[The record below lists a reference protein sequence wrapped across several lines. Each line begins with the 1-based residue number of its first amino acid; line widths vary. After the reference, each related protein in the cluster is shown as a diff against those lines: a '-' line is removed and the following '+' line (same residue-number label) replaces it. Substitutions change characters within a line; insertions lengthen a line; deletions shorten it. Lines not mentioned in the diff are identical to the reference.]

1 LQKFDFIKPGNL
13 DEACDLLVRYK
24 DRAKL
29 IAGGTD
35 LVIALRE
42 EKLPNCLEIIIDI
55 SNLEELNHIK
65 EEGKYIR
72 IGSGVRHVEIAK
84 NKLIKKYAPVLSTA
98 ASVVGSPQIRNRGT
112 IVGNIITA
120 SPAADTIP
128 VLMVLNTILVI
139 RKGKEKREIAVKDI
153 FIGPNKVNLKSDE
166 IVGEIYFEKLPL
178 DAKSDFIKLARRN
191 AVDKSRINI
200 AVEAQQNKNKEITDI
215 RISVGSLTPIPE
227 RFKDAEDLLLGEIP
241 TQDLI
246 QKAGKKIA
254 EEMINKSGY
263 RWSTEYKEPVVKS
276 LIGRVL
282 NRVLEVE

>member
-1 LQKFDFIKPGNL
+1 MQNFNFIRPDNL
-13 DEACDLLVRYK
+13 EKACDLLVRYK
-24 DRAKL
+24 DKAKL

-35 LVIALRE
+35 LIIALRE

-55 SNLEELNHIK
+55 SNLEELNYIK

-72 IGSGVRHVEIAK
+72 IGSGVRHAEIAK
-84 NKLIKKYAPVLSTA
+84 NKLIKKYAPVLFIA
-98 ASVVGSPQIRNRGT
+98 ASVVGSPQIRNEGT
-112 IVGNIITA
+112 IAGNIVTA
-120 SPAADTIP
+120 SPASDTIP
-128 VLMVLNTILVI
+128 ALIVLDSILVI
-139 RKGKEKREIAVKDI
+139 RKGKEKRKMFLKDV
-153 FIGPNKVNLKSDE
+153 FEGPNKVNLESDE

-178 DAKSDFIKLARRN
+178 DVKYDFIKLARRN
-191 AVDKSRINI
+191 AVDKSRMNI
-200 AVEAQQNKNKEITDI
+200 AIVAQQNKNKKIIDI
-215 RISVGSLTPIPE
+215 RISVGSLTPIPG

-254 EEMINKSGY
+254 EEMIKKSGY

-282 NRVLEVE
+282 NGILEVE

>member
-1 LQKFDFIKPGNL
+1 MQNFNFIRPNNL

-24 DRAKL
+24 DKAKI

-35 LVIALRE
+35 LIIALRE
-42 EKLPNCLEIIIDI
+42 EKLANCLEIIIDI

-84 NKLIKKYAPVLSTA
+84 NKLIKKYAPVLSMA

-128 VLMVLNTILVI
+128 ALIVLDTKLVI
-139 RKGKEKREIAVKDI
+139 RKGKEKRKMFLKDI
-153 FIGPNKVNLKSDE
+153 FEGPNKVNLKSDE
-166 IVGEIYFEKLPL
+166 IVGEIFFEKLPL
-178 DAKSDFIKLARRN
+178 NAKSNFIKLARRN
-191 AVDKSRINI
+191 AVDKSRMNI
-200 AVEAQQNKNKEITDI
+200 AIVAQQNKKKEITDI
-215 RISVGSLTPIPE
+215 RISVGSLTPIPQ

-246 QKAGKKIA
+246 QNAGKKIA

>member
-1 LQKFDFIKPGNL
+1 LHNFNFIRPDNL
-13 DEACDLLVRYK
+13 EEACDLLVRYK

-35 LVIALRE
+35 LIVDLRE
-42 EKLPNCLEIIIDI
+42 EKLANCLEIIIDI

-72 IGSGVRHVEIAK
+72 IGSGVRHAEIAK
-84 NKLIKKYAPVLSTA
+84 NKLIKKYAQVLSMA

-112 IVGNIITA
+112 IVGNIVTA

-128 VLMVLNTILVI
+128 ALIVLDSILVI
-139 RKGKEKREIAVKDI
+139 RKGKEKRKMFLKDV
-153 FIGPNKVNLKSDE
+153 FEGPNKVNLKSDE
-166 IVGEIYFEKLPL
+166 IVCEIYFEKLSL
-178 DAKSDFIKLARRN
+178 DAKSYFIKLARRN
-191 AVDKSRINI
+191 AVDKSRMNI
-200 AVEAQQNKNKEITDI
+200 AVVAQQNKSKEITDI
-215 RISVGSLTPIPE
+215 RISVGSLTPIPG

-276 LIGRVL
+276 LIDRVL
-282 NRVLEVE
+282 NRIVEVE

>member
-1 LQKFDFIKPGNL
+1 LQNFNFIRPDNL
-13 DEACDLLVRYK
+13 EEACDLLVRYK

-35 LVIALRE
+35 LIIALRE
-42 EKLPNCLEIIIDI
+42 EKLPNCLEIVIDI
-55 SNLEELNHIK
+55 SNLEELNYIK

-72 IGSGVRHVEIAK
+72 IGSGARHTEIAK
-84 NKLIKKYAPVLSTA
+84 NKLIEKYAPVLSIA
-98 ASVVGSPQIRNRGT
+98 ASVVGSPQIRNKGT

-128 VLMVLNTILVI
+128 ALIVLDSILVI
-139 RKGKEKREIAVKDI
+139 RKGKEKRKMFLKDV
-153 FIGPNKVNLKSDE
+153 FEGPNKVNLKCDE
-166 IVGEIYFEKLPL
+166 IVCEIYFEKLPL
-178 DAKSDFIKLARRN
+178 GAKSDFIKLTRRN
-191 AVDKSRINI
+191 AVDKSRMNI
-200 AVEAQQNKNKEITDI
+200 AVVAQQNKSKEITDI

-227 RFKDAEDLLLGEIP
+227 RFKNAEDLLLGEIP

-276 LIGRVL
+276 LIGRAL
-282 NRVLEVE
+282 NRILEVE

>member
-1 LQKFDFIKPGNL
+1 MQNFNFIRPNNL

-55 SNLEELNHIK
+55 SNLEELKYIK

-72 IGSGVRHVEIAK
+72 IGSRVRHVEIAK
-84 NKLIKKYAPVLSTA
+84 NKLIKKYAPALSTA

-215 RISVGSLTPIPE
+215 KISVGSLTPIPE

-246 QKAGKKIA
+246 QKAGEKIA

-282 NRVLEVE
+282 NMVLEVE

>member
-1 LQKFDFIKPGNL
+1 MQNFNFIRPGNL
-13 DEACDLLVRYK
+13 DEVCNLLVRHK

-42 EKLPNCLEIIIDI
+42 EKLLNCLELIIDI
-55 SNLEELNHIK
+55 AQLEKLNYIK
-65 EEGKYIR
+65 EEGNYIR
-72 IGSGVRHVEIAK
+72 IGSGVRHTEIAK
-84 NKLIKKYAPVLSTA
+84 NKIIKKYAPVLSMA

-128 VLMVLNTILVI
+128 ALIVLDTKLVI
-139 RKGKEKREIAVKDI
+139 RKGKEKRKMFLKDI
-153 FIGPNKVNLKSDE
+153 FEGPNKVNLKSDE
-166 IVGEIYFEKLPL
+166 IVIEIYFEKLSL
-178 DAKSDFIKLARRN
+178 NAKSDFIKLARRN
-191 AVDKSRINI
+191 AVDKSRMNI
-200 AVEAQQNKNKEITDI
+200 AVVAQQNKNKEIIDI
-215 RISVGSLTPIPE
+215 RISVGSLTPVPE
-227 RFKDAEDLLLGEIP
+227 RFKNAEDLLLGKIP

-282 NRVLEVE
+282 NRIVEVE

>member
-1 LQKFDFIKPGNL
+1 MQNFNFIRPGNL
-13 DEACDLLVRYK
+13 NEVCDLLVRHK

-35 LVIALRE
+35 LFIALRE

-55 SNLEELNHIK
+55 AQLEKLNYIK
-65 EEGKYIR
+65 EEGNYIR
-72 IGSGVRHVEIAK
+72 IGSGVRHAEIAK
-84 NKLIKKYAPVLSTA
+84 NKIIKKYAPLLSMA

-128 VLMVLNTILVI
+128 ALIVLDSKLVI
-139 RKGKEKREIAVKDI
+139 RKGKEKRKMFLKDI
-153 FIGPNKVNLKSDE
+153 FEGPNKVNLKSDE
-166 IVGEIYFEKLPL
+166 IVIEIYFEKLSL
-178 DAKSDFIKLARRN
+178 NTKSDFIKLARRN
-191 AVDKSRINI
+191 AVDKSRMNI
-200 AVEAQQNKNKEITDI
+200 AVVAQQNKNKEIIDI
-215 RISVGSLTPIPE
+215 RISVGSLTPVPE
-227 RFKDAEDLLLGEIP
+227 RFKDAEDLLLGKIP

-263 RWSTEYKEPVVKS
+263 RWSTEYKKPVVKS

-282 NRVLEVE
+282 NRIVEVE

>member
-1 LQKFDFIKPGNL
+1 MQNFNFIRPDNL
-13 DEACDLLVRYK
+13 EEACDLLVRYK

-29 IAGGTD
+29 ITGGTD
-35 LVIALRE
+35 LIIALRE

-55 SNLEELNHIK
+55 SNLKELNYIK

-72 IGSGVRHVEIAK
+72 IGSGVRHAEIAN
-84 NKLIKKYAPVLSTA
+84 NKLIKKYAPVLSMA
-98 ASVVGSPQIRNRGT
+98 SSVVGSPQIRNKGT
-112 IVGNIITA
+112 IAGNIITA

-128 VLMVLNTILVI
+128 ALIVLDSILVI
-139 RKGKEKREIAVKDI
+139 RKGKEKRKMFLKDV
-153 FIGPNKVNLKSDE
+153 FEGPNKVNLKSDE
-166 IVGEIYFEKLPL
+166 IVCEIYFEKLPL
-178 DAKSDFIKLARRN
+178 GAKSNFIKLARRN
-191 AVDKSRINI
+191 AVDKSRMNI
-200 AVEAQQNKNKEITDI
+200 AVVAQQNKNKEITNI

-227 RFKDAEDLLLGEIP
+227 RFKDAEDLLLGKLP

-276 LIGRVL
+276 LIDRVL
-282 NRVLEVE
+282 NGIVEVE

>member
-1 LQKFDFIKPGNL
+1 LQNFNFIRPGNL
-13 DEACDLLVRYK
+13 NEVCDLLVRHK
-24 DRAKL
+24 NRAKL

-35 LVIALRE
+35 LFIALRE

-55 SNLEELNHIK
+55 AQLEKLNYIK
-65 EEGKYIR
+65 EEGNYIR
-72 IGSGVRHVEIAK
+72 IGSGVRHAEIAK
-84 NKLIKKYAPVLSTA
+84 NKIIKKYAPALSMA

-112 IVGNIITA
+112 VVGNIITA

-128 VLMVLNTILVI
+128 ALIVLDSILVI
-139 RKGKEKREIAVKDI
+139 RKGKEKRKMFLKDI
-153 FIGPNKVNLKSDE
+153 FEGPNKVNLKSDE
-166 IVGEIYFEKLPL
+166 IVIEIYFEKLSL
-178 DAKSDFIKLARRN
+178 NTKSDFIKLARRN
-191 AVDKSRINI
+191 AVDKSRMNI
-200 AVEAQQNKNKEITDI
+200 AVVAQQNKNKEITDI

-282 NRVLEVE
+282 NRILEVE

>member
-1 LQKFDFIKPGNL
+1 MQNFNFIRPDNL
-13 DEACDLLVRYK
+13 EEACDLLVRYK

-35 LVIALRE
+35 LIIALRE

-55 SNLEELNHIK
+55 SNLEESNYIE

-72 IGSGVRHVEIAK
+72 IGSGVRHAEIAN
-84 NKLIKKYAPVLSTA
+84 NKIIKKYAPVLSMA
-98 ASVVGSPQIRNRGT
+98 ASVVGSPQIRNKGT
-112 IVGNIITA
+112 IAGNIVTA

-128 VLMVLNTILVI
+128 ALIVLDSILVI
-139 RKGKEKREIAVKDI
+139 RKGKEKRKMFLKDV
-153 FIGPNKVNLKSDE
+153 FEGPNKVNLKCDE
-166 IVGEIYFEKLPL
+166 IVCEIYFEKLPL
-178 DAKSDFIKLARRN
+178 GAKSDFIKLTRRN
-191 AVDKSRINI
+191 AVDKSRMNI
-200 AVEAQQNKNKEITDI
+200 AVVAQQNKSKEITDI

-227 RFKDAEDLLLGEIP
+227 RFKNAEDLLLGEIP

-263 RWSTEYKEPVVKS
+263 RWSTAYKEPVVKS
-276 LIGRVL
+276 LIGRAL
-282 NRVLEVE
+282 NRILEVG

>member
-1 LQKFDFIKPGNL
+1 MQNFNFIRPNNL

-24 DRAKL
+24 DKAKL

-35 LVIALRE
+35 LIIALRE

-84 NKLIKKYAPVLSTA
+84 NKLIKKYAPVLSMA

-128 VLMVLNTILVI
+128 ALIVSDAMLVI
-139 RKGKEKREIAVKDI
+139 RKGKEKRKMFLKDI
-153 FIGPNKVNLKSDE
+153 FEGPNKVNLKSDE
-166 IVGEIYFEKLPL
+166 IVGEIFFEKLPL
-178 DAKSDFIKLARRN
+178 DAKYDFIKLARRN
-191 AVDKSRINI
+191 AVDKSRMNI
-200 AVEAQQNKNKEITDI
+200 AIVAQQNKNKKIIDI
-215 RISVGSLTPIPE
+215 RISVGSLTPIPG

-254 EEMINKSGY
+254 EEMIKKSGY

>member
-1 LQKFDFIKPGNL
+1 MQNFDFYRPSSLN
-13 DEACDLLVRYK
+13 EACDLLLNYK
-24 DRAKL
+24 GKAKL

-35 LVIALRE
+35 LIIALRE

-55 SNLEELNHIK
+55 SNLEELNYVK
-65 EEGKYIR
+65 EEGKYIK
-72 IGSGVRHVEIAK
+72 IGSGVRHAEIAK
-84 NKLIKKYAPVLSTA
+84 NKLIKKYAPILSMA
-98 ASVVGSPQIRNRGT
+98 ASVVGSPQVRNKGT
-112 IVGNIITA
+112 IAGNIITA

-128 VLMVLNTILVI
+128 ALIVLDGILVI
-139 RKGKEKREIAVKDI
+139 RKGKEKRKMFLKDV
-153 FIGPNKVNLKSDE
+153 FEGPNKVNLKSDE
-166 IVGEIYFEKLPL
+166 MVCEIYFEKLPL
-178 DAKSDFIKLARRN
+178 DTKYDFIKLARRN
-191 AVDKSRINI
+191 AVDKSRMNI
-200 AVEAQQNKNKEITDI
+200 AVVAQQNKNKEITDI

-276 LIGRVL
+276 LVSRVL
-282 NRVLEVE
+282 NRILEVE

>member
-1 LQKFDFIKPGNL
+1 MQNFDFIKPGNL
-13 DEACDLLVRYK
+13 DEVCNLLVRYK

-35 LVIALRE
+35 LIIALRE

-72 IGSGVRHVEIAK
+72 IGSGVRHAEIAK
-84 NKLIKKYAPVLSTA
+84 NKLIKKYAPVLSMA
-98 ASVVGSPQIRNRGT
+98 ASSVGSPQIRNKGT
-112 IVGNIITA
+112 IAGNIVTA

-128 VLMVLNTILVI
+128 ALIVLDSILVI
-139 RKGKEKREIAVKDI
+139 RKGKEKRKMFLKDV
-153 FIGPNKVNLKSDE
+153 FEGPNKVNLKSDE

-178 DAKSDFIKLARRN
+178 GAKSDFIKLARRN
-191 AVDKSRINI
+191 AVDKSRMNI
-200 AVEAQQNKNKEITDI
+200 AVVAQQNKSKEITDI
-215 RISVGSLTPIPE
+215 RISVGSLTPAPE
-227 RFKDAEDLLLGEIP
+227 RFKDAEDLLLGKIP

-276 LIGRVL
+276 LIGRIL
-282 NRVLEVE
+282 NRILEVE

>member
-1 LQKFDFIKPGNL
+1 MHNFNFIRPDNL
-13 DEACDLLVRYK
+13 EEACDLLVRYK

-35 LVIALRE
+35 LIVDLRE
-42 EKLPNCLEIIIDI
+42 EKLANCLEIIIDI

-72 IGSGVRHVEIAK
+72 IGSGVRHAEIAK
-84 NKLIKKYAPVLSTA
+84 NKLIKKYAQVLSMA

-112 IVGNIITA
+112 IVGNIVTA

-128 VLMVLNTILVI
+128 ALIVLDSILVI
-139 RKGKEKREIAVKDI
+139 RKGKEKRKMFLKDV
-153 FIGPNKVNLKSDE
+153 FEGPNKVNLKSDE
-166 IVGEIYFEKLPL
+166 IVCEIYFEKLPL
-178 DAKSDFIKLARRN
+178 DAKSYFIKLARRN
-191 AVDKSRINI
+191 AVDKSRMNI
-200 AVEAQQNKNKEITDI
+200 AVVAQQNKSKEITDI
-215 RISVGSLTPIPE
+215 RISVGSLTPIPG

-276 LIGRVL
+276 LIDRVL
-282 NRVLEVE
+282 NRIVEVE

>member
-1 LQKFDFIKPGNL
+1 MQNFNFIRPDNL
-13 DEACDLLVRYK
+13 DKVCDLLVRYK
-24 DRAKL
+24 DRVKL

-35 LVIALRE
+35 LIIALRE

-55 SNLEELNHIK
+55 SNLEELNYIK

-72 IGSGVRHVEIAK
+72 IGSGVRHTEIAK
-84 NKLIKKYAPVLSTA
+84 NKLIKKYAPVLSMA
-98 ASVVGSPQIRNRGT
+98 ASSVGSPQIRNRGT

-128 VLMVLNTILVI
+128 ALIVLDSILVM
-139 RKGKEKREIAVKDI
+139 RKGKEKRNISLKDI
-153 FIGPNKVNLKSDE
+153 FEGPNKVNLKSDE
-166 IVGEIYFEKLPL
+166 IVCEIFFEKLPL
-178 DAKSDFIKLARRN
+178 DAKFDFIKLARRN
-191 AVDKSRINI
+191 AVDKSRMNI
-200 AVEAQQNKNKEITDI
+200 AVVVQQNKNKEIIDI

-241 TQDLI
+241 TQNLI
-246 QKAGKKIA
+246 QKAGKKIT
-254 EEMINKSGY
+254 EEMLNKSGY

-282 NRVLEVE
+282 NRIVEVE

>member
-1 LQKFDFIKPGNL
+1 MQNFNFIKPDNL
-13 DEACDLLVRYK
+13 EEACDLLVRYK

-55 SNLEELNHIK
+55 SNLEELNYIK

-72 IGSGVRHVEIAK
+72 IGSGVRHAEIAK
-84 NKLIKKYAPVLSTA
+84 NKLIKKYAAVLSMA
-98 ASVVGSPQIRNRGT
+98 ASVVGSPQIRNKGT
-112 IVGNIITA
+112 IAGNIITA

-128 VLMVLNTILVI
+128 ALIVLDSILVV
-139 RKGKEKREIAVKDI
+139 RKGKEKRKIFLKDV
-153 FIGPNKVNLKSDE
+153 FEGANKVNLESDE
-166 IVGEIYFEKLPL
+166 IVGEIFFEKLSL
-178 DAKSDFIKLARRN
+178 DAKYDFIKLARRN
-191 AVDKSRINI
+191 AVDKSRMNI
-200 AVEAQQNKNKEITDI
+200 AVVAQQNKNKEIIDI
-215 RISVGSLTPIPE
+215 RISVGSLTPIPG

-254 EEMINKSGY
+254 EEMIKKSGY

-276 LIGRVL
+276 LIGRAL
-282 NRVLEVE
+282 NRILEVE

>member
-1 LQKFDFIKPGNL
+1 LQNFNFIRPDNL
-13 DEACDLLVRYK
+13 EEACDLLVRYK

-35 LVIALRE
+35 LIIALRE

-72 IGSGVRHVEIAK
+72 IGSGVKHAEIAK
-84 NKLIKKYAPVLSTA
+84 NKLIKKYAPVLSMA

-112 IVGNIITA
+112 IVGNIVTA

-128 VLMVLNTILVI
+128 ALIVLDSILVI
-139 RKGKEKREIAVKDI
+139 RKGKEKRKMFLKDV
-153 FIGPNKVNLKSDE
+153 FEGPNKVNLKSDE
-166 IVGEIYFEKLPL
+166 IVCEIYFEKLPL

-191 AVDKSRINI
+191 AVDKSRMNI
-200 AVEAQQNKNKEITDI
+200 AVVAQQNKSKEITDI
-215 RISVGSLTPIPE
+215 RISVGSLTPAPE

-276 LIGRVL
+276 LIDRVL
-282 NRVLEVE
+282 NRIVEVE

>member
-1 LQKFDFIKPGNL
+1 MQNFNFIRPDNL
-13 DEACDLLVRYK
+13 EEACDLLVRYK

-35 LVIALRE
+35 LIIALRE
-42 EKLPNCLEIIIDI
+42 EKLPNYLEIIIDI
-55 SNLEELNHIK
+55 SNLGELNYIK

-72 IGSGVRHVEIAK
+72 IGAGVRHAEVA
-84 NKLIKKYAPVLSTA
+84 NNGLIKKYAPILSMA
-98 ASVVGSPQIRNRGT
+98 ASVVGSPQIRNKGT
-112 IVGNIITA
+112 IAGNIITA

-128 VLMVLNTILVI
+128 VLIVLDSILVI
-139 RKGKEKREIAVKDI
+139 RKGKEKRKMYLKDI
-153 FIGPNKVNLKSDE
+153 FNGANKVNLESDE

-178 DAKSDFIKLARRN
+178 VTKSDFIKLARRN
-191 AVDKSRINI
+191 AVDKSRMNI
-200 AVEAQQNKNKEITDI
+200 AVAAQQNKNKEIIDI
-215 RISVGSLTPIPE
+215 RISVGSLTPIPG

-246 QKAGKKIA
+246 QKAGEKIA

-282 NRVLEVE
+282 NRILEVK

>member
-1 LQKFDFIKPGNL
+1 MQNFNFIRPDNFE
-13 DEACDLLVRYK
+13 EACDLLVRYK

-35 LVIALRE
+35 LIIALRE

-55 SNLEELNHIK
+55 AQLEKLNYIK
-65 EEGKYIR
+65 EEGNYIR
-72 IGSGVRHVEIAK
+72 IGSGVRHAEIVK
-84 NKLIKKYAPVLSTA
+84 NKLIKKYAPILSMA

-128 VLMVLNTILVI
+128 ALIVLDTKLVI
-139 RKGKEKREIAVKDI
+139 RKGKEKRKMFLKDI
-153 FIGPNKVNLKSDE
+153 FEGLNKVNLKSDE
-166 IVGEIYFEKLPL
+166 IVIEIYFEKLPL
-178 DAKSDFIKLARRN
+178 NAKSDFIKLARRN
-191 AVDKSRINI
+191 AVDKSRMNI
-200 AVEAQQNKNKEITDI
+200 AVVAQQNKNKEIIDI
-215 RISVGSLTPIPE
+215 RISVGSLTPTPE
-227 RFKDAEDLLLGEIP
+227 RFKDAEDLLFGEIP

-254 EEMINKSGY
+254 KEMINESGY

-282 NRVLEVE
+282 NRILEVE

>member
-1 LQKFDFIKPGNL
+1 LQNFNFIRPDNL
-13 DEACDLLVRYK
+13 EEACDLLVRYK

-35 LVIALRE
+35 LIIALRE

-72 IGSGVRHVEIAK
+72 IGSGVKHAEIAK
-84 NKLIKKYAPVLSTA
+84 NKLIKKYAPVLSMA

-112 IVGNIITA
+112 IVGNIVTA

-128 VLMVLNTILVI
+128 ALIVLDSILVI
-139 RKGKEKREIAVKDI
+139 RKGKEKRKMFLKDV
-153 FIGPNKVNLKSDE
+153 FEGPNKVNLKSDE

-178 DAKSDFIKLARRN
+178 GAKSDFIKLARRN
-191 AVDKSRINI
+191 AVDKSRMNI
-200 AVEAQQNKNKEITDI
+200 AVVAQQNKSKEITDI
-215 RISVGSLTPIPE
+215 RISVGSLTPIPG

-276 LIGRVL
+276 LIDRVL
-282 NRVLEVE
+282 NRIVEVE

>member
-1 LQKFDFIKPGNL
+1 MQNFNFIRPDNL

-35 LVIALRE
+35 LIIALRE
-42 EKLPNCLEIIIDI
+42 EKLPNYLEIIIDI
-55 SNLEELNHIK
+55 SNLEELKYIK

-72 IGSGVRHVEIAK
+72 IGSGVRHAEIVK
-84 NKLIKKYAPVLSTA
+84 NKIIKKYAPVLSMA
-98 ASVVGSPQIRNRGT
+98 ALVIGSPQIRNRGT
-112 IVGNIITA
+112 IGGNIITA

-128 VLMVLNTILVI
+128 VLMVLNTVLVI
-139 RKGKEKREIAVKDI
+139 RKGKEKRKMFLKDV
-153 FIGPNKVNLKSDE
+153 FEGPNKVNLKSDE
-166 IVGEIYFEKLPL
+166 IVCEIFFEKLPL
-178 DAKSDFIKLARRN
+178 DAKSDFIKLVRRN
-191 AVDKSRINI
+191 AVDKSRMNI
-200 AVEAQQNKNKEITDI
+200 AVVAQQNKNKEIIDI

-246 QKAGKKIA
+246 QNAGKKIA
-254 EEMINKSGY
+254 EEMIKKSGY
-263 RWSTEYKEPVVKS
+263 RWSTEYKEPVVKL

-282 NRVLEVE
+282 NRIMEVE

>member
-1 LQKFDFIKPGNL
+1 LQNFNFIRPGNL
-13 DEACDLLVRYK
+13 NEVCDLLVRHK

-35 LVIALRE
+35 LFIALRE

-55 SNLEELNHIK
+55 AQLEKLNYIK
-65 EEGKYIR
+65 EEGNYIR
-72 IGSGVRHVEIAK
+72 IGSGVRHAEIAK
-84 NKLIKKYAPVLSTA
+84 NKIIKKYAPLLSMA

-128 VLMVLNTILVI
+128 ALIVLDSKLVI
-139 RKGKEKREIAVKDI
+139 RKGKEKRKMFLKDI
-153 FIGPNKVNLKSDE
+153 FEGPNKVNLKS
-166 IVGEIYFEKLPL
+166 
-178 DAKSDFIKLARRN
+178 AKSDFIKLARRN
-191 AVDKSRINI
+191 AVDKSRMNI
-200 AVEAQQNKNKEITDI
+200 AVVAQQNKNKEIIDI
-215 RISVGSLTPIPE
+215 RISVGSLTPVPE
-227 RFKDAEDLLLGEIP
+227 RFKDAEDLLLGKIP

-263 RWSTEYKEPVVKS
+263 RWSTEYKKPVVKS

-282 NRVLEVE
+282 NRIVEVE

>member
-1 LQKFDFIKPGNL
+1 MQNFNFIRPDNL
-13 DEACDLLVRYK
+13 EEACDLLVRYK

-35 LVIALRE
+35 LIIALRE

-72 IGSGVRHVEIAK
+72 IGSGVKHAEIAK
-84 NKLIKKYAPVLSTA
+84 NKLIKKYAPVLSMA

-112 IVGNIITA
+112 IVGNIVTA

-128 VLMVLNTILVI
+128 ALIVLDSILVI
-139 RKGKEKREIAVKDI
+139 RKGKEKRKMFLKDV
-153 FIGPNKVNLKSDE
+153 FEGPNKVNLKSDE
-166 IVGEIYFEKLPL
+166 MVYEIYFEKLPL
-178 DAKSDFIKLARRN
+178 GAKSDFIKLARRN
-191 AVDKSRINI
+191 AVDKSRMNI
-200 AVEAQQNKNKEITDI
+200 AVVAQQNKSKEITDI
-215 RISVGSLTPIPE
+215 RISVGSLTPAPE
-227 RFKDAEDLLLGEIP
+227 RFKDAEDLLLGKIP

-276 LIGRVL
+276 LIGRIL
-282 NRVLEVE
+282 NRIVEVE

>member
-1 LQKFDFIKPGNL
+1 MQNFNFIRPDNFK
-13 DEACDLLVRYK
+13 EARDLLVRYK
-24 DRAKL
+24 DKAKL

-35 LVIALRE
+35 LIIALRE
-42 EKLPNCLEIIIDI
+42 DKLPNCLEIIIDI
-55 SNLEELNHIK
+55 SNLEELNYIK

-72 IGSGVRHVEIAK
+72 IGSGVRHAEIVK
-84 NKLIKKYAPVLSTA
+84 NKLIKKYAPVLSMA
-98 ASVVGSPQIRNRGT
+98 ASVIGSPQIRNKGT
-112 IVGNIITA
+112 LAGNIITA

-128 VLMVLNTILVI
+128 ALIVLDSILVI
-139 RKGKEKREIAVKDI
+139 RKGNEKRKMFLKDV
-153 FIGPNKVNLKSDE
+153 FEGPNKVNLKSDE
-166 IVGEIYFEKLPL
+166 IVCEIYFEKLPL
-178 DAKSDFIKLARRN
+178 NVKSDFIKLARRN
-191 AVDKSRINI
+191 AVDKSRMNI
-200 AVEAQQNKNKEITDI
+200 AVVAQQNKNKEIIDI
-215 RISVGSLTPIPE
+215 RISVGSLTPIPA

-282 NRVLEVE
+282 NRIVEVE

>member
-1 LQKFDFIKPGNL
+1 LQNFNFIRPDNL

-35 LVIALRE
+35 LIIALRE
-42 EKLPNCLEIIIDI
+42 EKLPNYLEIIIDI
-55 SNLEELNHIK
+55 SNLEELKYIK

-72 IGSGVRHVEIAK
+72 IGSGVRHAEIVK
-84 NKLIKKYAPVLSTA
+84 NKIIKKYAPVLSMA
-98 ASVVGSPQIRNRGT
+98 ALVIGSPQIRNRGT
-112 IVGNIITA
+112 IGGNIITA

-128 VLMVLNTILVI
+128 VLMVLNTVLVI
-139 RKGKEKREIAVKDI
+139 RKGKEKRKMFLKDV
-153 FIGPNKVNLKSDE
+153 FEGPNKVNLKSDE
-166 IVGEIYFEKLPL
+166 IVCEIFFEKLPL
-178 DAKSDFIKLARRN
+178 DAKSDFIKLVRRN
-191 AVDKSRINI
+191 AVDKSRMNI
-200 AVEAQQNKNKEITDI
+200 AVVAQQNKNKEIIDI

-246 QKAGKKIA
+246 QNAGKKIA
-254 EEMINKSGY
+254 EEMIKKSGY
-263 RWSTEYKEPVVKS
+263 RWSTEYKEPVVKL

-282 NRVLEVE
+282 NRIMEVE

>member
-1 LQKFDFIKPGNL
+1 MQNFNFIRPDNL
-13 DEACDLLVRYK
+13 DEACDLLIRYK
-24 DRAKL
+24 DKAKL

-35 LVIALRE
+35 LIIALRE

-55 SNLEELNHIK
+55 SNLGELNYIK

-72 IGSGVRHVEIAK
+72 IGSGVKHAEIAK
-84 NKLIKKYAPVLSTA
+84 NKLIKKYAPILSMA
-98 ASVVGSPQIRNRGT
+98 ASVVGSPQIRNKGT
-112 IVGNIITA
+112 IAGNIITA

-128 VLMVLNTILVI
+128 ALIVLDSILVI
-139 RKGKEKREIAVKDI
+139 RKGKEKRNISLKDV
-153 FIGPNKVNLKSDE
+153 FEGPNKVNLKSDE

-178 DAKSDFIKLARRN
+178 DTKFDFIKLARRN
-191 AVDKSRINI
+191 SVDKSRMNI
-200 AVEAQQNKNKEITDI
+200 AVVVQQNKNKEIIDI

-241 TQDLI
+241 TQELI
-246 QKAGKKIA
+246 QKVGKKIT

-276 LIGRVL
+276 LIGRAL
-282 NRVLEVE
+282 NRILEVE